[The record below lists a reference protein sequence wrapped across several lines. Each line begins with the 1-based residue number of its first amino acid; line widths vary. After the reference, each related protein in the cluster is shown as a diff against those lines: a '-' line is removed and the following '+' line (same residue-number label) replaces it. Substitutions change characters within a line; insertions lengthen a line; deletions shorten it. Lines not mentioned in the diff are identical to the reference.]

1 MGYILERYDIC
12 NTDNMSCNTY
22 VMKLK
27 DGRYK
32 LCENHEMRN
41 L

>member
-32 LCENHEMRN
+32 LYENREIHT
-41 L
+41 